1 MPALG
6 RLREKG
12 LCELEVVV
20 GYTECSRS
28 AGAGVG
34 LRRKQRKWKERRKS
48 LWFRVF
54 ASFCVVN
61 SLIETHSKGRDSE
74 GQEFKVSLG
83 HLVNW
88 R

>member
-12 LCELEVVV
+12 LCEFEVVV

-54 ASFCVVN
+54 AKCVAKA
-61 SLIETHSKGRDSE
+61 HSKGRDSE
-74 GQEFKVSLG
+74 GQGFKVSLG

>member
-34 LRRKQRKWKERRKS
+34 LRRKQRKWKERRKEYS
-48 LWFRVF
+48 PGSVWYILLSR
-54 ASFCVVN
+54 
-61 SLIETHSKGRDSE
+61 LIPKAEI
-74 GQEFKVSLG
+74 QKVRSSRPALAT
-83 HLVNW
+83 
-88 R
+88 

>member
-12 LCELEVVV
+12 LCEFEVVV

-28 AGAGVG
+28 AGAGVE
-34 LRRKQRKWKERRKS
+34 LRRKQRKRKERRKS

-54 ASFCVVN
+54 AKCVVN
-61 SLIETHSKGRDSE
+61 SLVKAHSKGRDSE